1 MENSLETIIAS
12 SIAYVLIFFAVLI
25 VIYILFGIFLNK
37 LNKLVYG
44 KGTPMAF
51 IPFVNIYLLG
61 KLAVNKLVGYILVIL
76 VILNSE
82 FSITIN
88 NKTSSAAILPEDIRN
103 VVSIIYSVLVLGLF
117 IYAIVKY
124 FKLKKA
130 NTSSNTKKEDNSKTE
145 E

>member
-88 NKTSSAAILPEDIRN
+88 NETSSAAILPEDIRN

-124 FKLKKA
+124 FKLKKV
-130 NTSSNTKKEDNSKTE
+130 NTSSNTKEEDNSKTE

>member
-88 NKTSSAAILPEDIRN
+88 NETSSAAILPEDIRN

-124 FKLKKA
+124 FKLKKV
-130 NTSSNTKKEDNSKTE
+130 NTSSNTEEEDNSKTE

>member
-88 NKTSSAAILPEDIRN
+88 NETSSAAILPEDIRN

-130 NTSSNTKKEDNSKTE
+130 NTSSNTKEEDNSKTE

>member
-88 NKTSSAAILPEDIRN
+88 NETSAAAILPEDIRN

>member
-88 NKTSSAAILPEDIRN
+88 NETSAAAILPEDIRN

-130 NTSSNTKKEDNSKTE
+130 NTGSNTKKEDNSKTE

>member
-88 NKTSSAAILPEDIRN
+88 NETSAAAILPEDIRN

-130 NTSSNTKKEDNSKTE
+130 NTSSNTKEEDNSKTE